1 MSEEP
6 KPSTATKADNQQ
18 IREAEIQLEKSILE
32 DSETEKPGINLQEVQ
47 NKDKVTKNV
56 NTVKETENVEVTR
69 AKKKVYQIKS
79 QIDDLVDQFFE
90 SKLEKVKNNEQMIV
104 NYKFQPKIRQA
115 KERLKHIEFKVEE

>member
-47 NKDKVTKNV
+47 NKDKVAKNV

>member
-1 MSEEP
+1 MSEEQ
-6 KPSTATKADNQQ
+6 KPPTATEIDNQK
-18 IREAEIQLEKSILE
+18 IKEAEIQLEKSIIE
-32 DSETEKPGINLQEVQ
+32 DSETEKPEMNIQEIQ
-47 NKDKVTKNV
+47 NKERMAKKV

-104 NYKFQPKIRQA
+104 NYKFQPKIR
-115 KERLKHIEFKVEE
+115 